1 MVYFFADPG
10 QPLSASA
17 MTFVTL
23 LVIIV
28 IGGIGFLLWRMQL
41 QKKLINHLTSIVFR
55 EVGAVNGSN
64 STVGGMGNQSLSNSR
79 AHVPAT
85 NGGMEFTVSTQQ
97 SNHI

>member
-1 MVYFFADPG
+1 
-10 QPLSASA
+10 
-17 MTFVTL
+17 MTFVTM

-28 IGGIGFLLWRMQL
+28 FGGVGFLLWRMQL

-55 EVGAVNGSN
+55 EVGAENGTN
-64 STVGGMGNQSLSNSR
+64 STVSGVRNQNISNSR

-85 NGGMEFTVSTQQ
+85 NGGMEFTVSTQE